1 MAVRRLL
8 LAALVMGIVGTG
20 TELLLINHV
29 EAWAQ
34 LIPVVLLALALPALV
49 WQIAAPRETPVQV
62 FQVTMV
68 LFIAAGLIGL
78 VFHYQGARA
87 FQLEVDPSLNGA
99 ALFWKTV
106 RAKAPP
112 ALAPGS
118 MIGLGI
124 VGLAYAQCVRRVE

>member
-1 MAVRRLL
+1 MITVRRLL
-8 LAALVMGIVGTG
+8 LAALVLGIGGTG

-68 LFIAAGLIGL
+68 LFIAAGLMGL
-78 VFHYQGARA
+78 VFHYQQGRFSQWIRAERRRA
-87 FQLEVDPSLNGA
+87 F
-99 ALFWKTV
+99 
-106 RAKAPP
+106 
-112 ALAPGS
+112 
-118 MIGLGI
+118 
-124 VGLAYAQCVRRVE
+124 